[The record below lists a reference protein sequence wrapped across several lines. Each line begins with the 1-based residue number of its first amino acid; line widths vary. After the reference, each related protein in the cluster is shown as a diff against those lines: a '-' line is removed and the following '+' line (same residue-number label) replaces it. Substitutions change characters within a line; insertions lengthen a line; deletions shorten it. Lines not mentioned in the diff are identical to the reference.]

1 MSLEQAILE
10 LAAAMKEQAAAQRES
25 NEVQRATAAGYEKAV
40 TAYAIGGQRKRSSE
54 DEAGKQAHN
63 DELAQQSKT
72 EEVKPDAELET
83 AVQQVEQAAQ
93 EEAAPLDYKADVRP
107 VLLALNKAKGADAL
121 KGLLG
126 KYGAATGDKL
136 DAEHYAA
143 IVADAKA
150 LIG

>member
-10 LAAAMKEQAAAQRES
+10 HASALRQLAVAITLVGDKVPTGNWGQQPVVEAKAEK
-25 NEVQRATAAGYEKAV
+25 YEK
-40 TAYAIGGQRKRSSE
+40 TAE
-54 DEAGKQAHN
+54 DWAEGLNKEA
-63 DELAQQSKT
+63 DERWKNTKGESAKA
-72 EEVKPDAELET
+72 DAELET
-83 AVQQVEQAAQ
+83 AVQQVEQDAQ

-126 KYGAATGDKL
+126 KYGAANGDKL

-143 IVADAKA
+143 IVEDAKA

>member
-10 LAAAMKEQAAAQRES
+10 HASALREVAAAIRERNAPINAVVAQISEAVEEVKNFATEPAEQ
-25 NEVQRATAAGYEKAV
+25 V
-40 TAYAIGGQRKRSSE
+40 
-54 DEAGKQAHN
+54 
-63 DELAQQSKT
+63 KT

-93 EEAAPLDYKADVRP
+93 EESAPLDYKADVRP

>member
-10 LAAAMKEQAAAQRES
+10 HASALREVAAAIRERNAPINAVVAQISEAVEEVKNFATEPADQA
-25 NEVQRATAAGYEKAV
+25 KA
-40 TAYAIGGQRKRSSE
+40 
-54 DEAGKQAHN
+54 
-63 DELAQQSKT
+63 

-83 AVQQVEQAAQ
+83 AVQQVEQ
-93 EEAAPLDYKADVRP
+93 EEAAALDYKTDVRP